1 MSQNGFIFPNFR
13 GGNKKYLS
21 CHHLGTTFG
30 SLESNS
36 SYVWQTYFGGIG
48 SNLARDADFDRHLS
62 IFLSDRR
69 VCIKEIPRISVCIEL
84 YVYIYIC
91 MIMIYIYIY
100 KHCLRSTHQQPTTT
114 VSSSCLWRHFH
125 VITGSGRVTLCHN
138 SQQTWVTAVSIA
150 CGQAFRQAYFF
161 ACNHPTV
168 PSKDCLQTGWCQG
181 VSPPFP

>member
-1 MSQNGFIFPNFR
+1 
-13 GGNKKYLS
+13 
-21 CHHLGTTFG
+21 
-30 SLESNS
+30 
-36 SYVWQTYFGGIG
+36 
-48 SNLARDADFDRHLS
+48 
-62 IFLSDRR
+62 
-69 VCIKEIPRISVCIEL
+69 
-84 YVYIYIC
+84 
-91 MIMIYIYIY
+91 MIMRYIYIY

-168 PSKDCLQTGWCQG
+168 PSKDCLQTGWSQG
-181 VSPPFP
+181 VSPPFSVMSNHKRDILGFCIASPLPYKPNIPRTFMNFGALKSSTSQPVVMWPSRWADFSHHLRNAEKKQQPEVLIRPWLLYK